1 MTINTAYRSHVGLIR
16 ASNQDAVLYMPQ
28 KGLYGIADGM
38 GGHNGGDIASQMAVD
53 MLGQLIRE
61 PYPEAEKLRKSIR
74 TVNYMIY
81 QRQMNEPELCG
92 MGTTLTV
99 FSVRED
105 RLILEHV
112 GDSRA
117 YRIRNGVLEQM
128 SQDHSLVGEMVRDGI
143 LSAEEAALSPYRH
156 VITRAVGTEPDVDVD
171 VSEYKLKAGDRWLIC
186 SDGLYEHVTDA
197 EICDIL
203 KQNSPEIA
211 ADILLNKALEKGGTD
226 NISILISEV
235 TV

>member
-1 MTINTAYRSHVGLIR
+1 MTINIAYRSHVGLIR
-16 ASNQDAVLYMPQ
+16 ASNQDAVLYLPE

-38 GGHNGGDIASQMAVD
+38 GGHNGGDIASRMAVD

-61 PYPEAEKLRKSIR
+61 PFPEAEKLRKSIR
-74 TVNYMIY
+74 TINYMIY
-81 QRQMNEPELCG
+81 QRQLNEPELHG

-117 YRIRNGVLEQM
+117 YRIRQGILERI
-128 SQDHSLVGEMVRDGI
+128 SQDHSLVGEMVRDGL
-143 LSAEEAALSPYRH
+143 LSAQEAAVSPYRH

-171 VSEYKLKAGDRWLIC
+171 VAEYDLKAGDRWLLC
-186 SDGLYEHVTDA
+186 SDGLYEHITDS

-203 KQNSPEIA
+203 QANPPEKA
-211 ADILLNKALEKGGTD
+211 ADILLNSALEKGGTD
-226 NISILISEV
+226 NISLLISEV
-235 TV
+235 TA